1 MLKHILLWLL
11 PTIHSQEHHIWL
23 QTEGLQPLHAH
34 TNKPKTYL
42 KAYTVLNLENAMALE
57 RLGSSLYEALKK
69 VFRASIIDEATVKEL
84 VHDVQKALLQA
95 DVNVQLVLDI
105 SKRIEERALKEKV
118 PPGVS
123 RREHV
128 IKVVYEELTRFLG
141 EKPVLIKMEPGKRKV
156 MMLVGIQG
164 SGKTTA
170 AVKLARYFQ
179 KRGLKP
185 ALICADTYR
194 PGAYAQLQQLA
205 NRINV
210 PLFGELNTKD
220 PVRIAFEGLKQFDD
234 RDIVI
239 IDTAGRHKEEQELI
253 KEMMTLEKKIKP
265 DEVMLVIDGTIGQQA
280 MIQAKA
286 FNEATP
292 IGSILVTKLDG
303 SARGGGALSAVAAT
317 GAPIKFIGTGE
328 KIEDIEPFIPSRF
341 VGRLLGMGDL
351 ETLLEKVREAE
362 VRVPKKKA
370 KAILSGK
377 FTLTDMYEQFEA
389 MKGMGPFRKLLKM
402 LPGGV
407 SYDIPEDMLNTAE
420 DRLEKWRVVIQS
432 MTPEERDDPRVFN
445 SSRVRRVARGS
456 GASEKEVKEL
466 LKQYSMMRRMLKTLR
481 RKKKLPFFGKGLP
494 TDFK

>member
-1 MLKHILLWLL
+1 MSLDH
-11 PTIHSQEHHIWL
+11 
-23 QTEGLQPLHAH
+23 
-34 TNKPKTYL
+34 
-42 KAYTVLNLENAMALE
+42 
-57 RLGSSLYEALKK
+57 LGSSLYEALRK
-69 VFRASIIDEATVKEL
+69 VFRASVVDEATVKEL

-95 DVNVQLVLDI
+95 DVNVKLVLDI

-118 PPGVS
+118 PPGIS

-141 EKPVLIKMEPGKRKV
+141 DKPTPIKLEPGKRRII
-156 MMLVGIQG
+156 MLVGIQG

-170 AVKLARYFQ
+170 AAKLARYFQ

-185 ALICADTYR
+185 AVICADTFR
-194 PGAYAQLQQLA
+194 PGAYAQLQQLV

-210 PLFGELNTKD
+210 PLYGNLKTKD
-220 PVRIAFEGLKQFDD
+220 SIKVVTEGLNQFSEKDVV
-234 RDIVI
+234 IV
-239 IDTAGRHKEEQELI
+239 DTSGRHKEEQELI
-253 KEMMTLEKKIKP
+253 KEMKMLERSIKP

-280 MIQAKA
+280 LVQAKA

-328 KIEDIEPFIPSRF
+328 KTEDVEAFVPSRF

-351 ETLLEKVREAE
+351 ETLLDKVREAE
-362 VRVPKKKA
+362 ITVPEKKA

-389 MKGMGPFRKLLKM
+389 MKGMGTFKKLMNLI
-402 LPGGV
+402 PGM
-407 SYDIPEDMLNTAE
+407 SYKIPDEMLNTAE
-420 DRLEKWRVVIQS
+420 GRLEKWRVMIQS
-432 MTPEERDDPRVFN
+432 MTPAEKDNPKIFN
-445 SSRVRRVARGS
+445 ASRMKRVARGS
-456 GASEKEVKEL
+456 GTSEKEVKEL
-466 LKQYSMMRRMLKTLR
+466 LKQYVMMRRMLKTFR
-481 RKKKLPFFGKGLP
+481 RQKKLPFFGKGLP
-494 TDFK
+494 VDLK

>member
-1 MLKHILLWLL
+1 MSLDH
-11 PTIHSQEHHIWL
+11 
-23 QTEGLQPLHAH
+23 
-34 TNKPKTYL
+34 
-42 KAYTVLNLENAMALE
+42 
-57 RLGSSLYEALKK
+57 LGSSLYEALRK
-69 VFRASIIDEATVKEL
+69 VFRASVVDEATVKEL

-95 DVNVQLVLDI
+95 DVNVKLVFDI

-118 PPGVS
+118 PPGIS

-141 EKPVLIKMEPGKRKV
+141 DKPTPIKMEPGKRRII
-156 MMLVGIQG
+156 MLVGIQG

-170 AVKLARYFQ
+170 AAKLARYFQ

-185 ALICADTYR
+185 AVVCTDTFR

-210 PLFGELNTKD
+210 PLYGDLKAKD
-220 PVRIAFEGLKQFDD
+220 PVKIATEGLKQFSEKDM
-234 RDIVI
+234 VI
-239 IDTAGRHKEEQELI
+239 IDTSGRHKEEQELI
-253 KEMMTLEKKIKP
+253 KEMKMLERSIRP

-280 MIQAKA
+280 LAQAKA

-303 SARGGGALSAVAAT
+303 SSRGGGALSAVAAT

-328 KIEDIEPFIPSRF
+328 KTEDVEAFVPSRF

-351 ETLLEKVREAE
+351 ETLLDKVREAE
-362 VRVPKKKA
+362 VRVPEKKA

-389 MKGMGPFRKLLKM
+389 MKGMGTFKKLMNLI
-402 LPGGV
+402 PGM
-407 SYDIPEDMLNTAE
+407 SYKIPDEMLNTAE
-420 DRLEKWRVVIQS
+420 GRLEKWRAMIQS
-432 MTPEERDDPRVFN
+432 MTPDEKDNPKIFN
-445 SSRVRRVARGS
+445 ASRMKRVARGS
-456 GASEKEVKEL
+456 GTSEKEVKEL
-466 LKQYSMMRRMLKTLR
+466 LKQYVMMRRMLKTMR
-481 RKKKLPFFGKGLP
+481 RQKKLPFFGKGLP
-494 TDFK
+494 LDLK

>member
-1 MLKHILLWLL
+1 MHIVLSL
-11 PTIHSQEHHIWL
+11 E
-23 QTEGLQPLHAH
+23 
-34 TNKPKTYL
+34 KT
-42 KAYTVLNLENAMALE
+42 MALE
-57 RLGSSLYEALKK
+57 RLGSSLYDALKK
-69 VFRASIIDEATVKEL
+69 VLRASVVDEATVKQL
-84 VHDVQKALLQA
+84 VLDVQRALLQA
-95 DVNVQLVLDI
+95 DINVRLVLDI

-118 PPGVS
+118 PPGIS

-141 EKPVLIKMEPGKRKV
+141 EKPVPIRIEPGKRTV
-156 MMLVGIQG
+156 IMLVGIQG

-170 AVKLARYFQ
+170 GAKIARYFQ

-185 ALICADTYR
+185 ALVCADTYR
-194 PGAYAQLQQLA
+194 PGAYAQLQQMA

-210 PLFGELNTKD
+210 PIYGEPKTKD
-220 PVRIAFEGLKQFDD
+220 PVKIAHDGLKQFNDK
-234 RDIVI
+234 DIII

-253 KEMMTLEKKIKP
+253 KEMVTLEKHIKP

-286 FNEATP
+286 FHEATRV
-292 IGSILVTKLDG
+292 GSILVTKLDG

-317 GAPIKFIGTGE
+317 NAPIKFIGTGE

-351 ETLLEKVREAE
+351 ETLIDKVREAE
-362 VRVPKKKA
+362 VKVPEKKA

-402 LPGGV
+402 LPGM
-407 SYDIPEDMLNTAE
+407 SYDIPEDMLETAE
-420 DRLEKWRVVIQS
+420 DRLKKWRVMIQS
-432 MTPEERDDPRVFN
+432 MTSEEKDNPKIFN
-445 SSRVRRVARGS
+445 ASRMKRVARGS
-456 GASEKEVKEL
+456 GTSEKEVKEL
-466 LKQYSMMRRMLKTLR
+466 LKQYSLMRRMLKTLR
-481 RKKKLPFFGKGLP
+481 RKKKLPFFGKGMPVDL
-494 TDFK
+494 K